1 MIRVGD
7 AAILAVTKLRTRKVR
22 TIVTVITASLLFGIL
37 IFAIF
42 VSGGVLNSAKNFT
55 TGGLSDRYIVRAQYF
70 DGMSIPDTPEIKARA
85 TEIYNKLVADKKAE
99 AKRLG
104 IEYDPTSELKPVQ
117 ASGFDNSTYLDSS
130 SPAAQQA
137 IDEYRLTQPTL
148 RQRIEKTANPY
159 HPIKY
164 YDLTPSRIDGK
175 ATIMKSGKET
185 FTDKNTDNRSY
196 VPQPDINDGWFYLD
210 HSITDSFLLDK
221 KYLAGQKNVTDL
233 PVIAPYSKVQA
244 ALGLKPLPKNATQN
258 EQLERIKYL
267 RAHAA
272 EATFTICQRNEVSKS
287 QIDEAIRL
295 DKELERNKNNKEYRA
310 PSLQYGLPDESSC
323 GPAIIKKDT
332 RSVTEKQLIEKQ
344 RQFEKTF
351 GAVVDPVQRKVTFRV
366 VGLAPDAP
374 DFNNFSNIDG
384 IMSMIAADSLQ
395 GMWIVPSNLYDE
407 LPNKADYAAFYPDA
421 KPDTKTSLTSFS
433 FTQLP
438 SQLVEFSNTA
448 DAKRFSEKEACM
460 MNCGQGAPSL
470 MYFGSNSVLIE
481 QITDM
486 VIKTLGIAAA
496 VVAVVAALIS
506 MGMVGRVI
514 GDSRR
519 ETAVFRAIGA
529 KRNDIRMI
537 YTIYTL
543 LLSSLIAVSSLIIG
557 LAGALWVD
565 YTYSTYATVKAQLMY
580 VGADSSTQFH
590 LIGFWW
596 QALGIV
602 VCLVLLAGLVSML
615 LPLSR
620 NLARNPIRDMR
631 DE

>member
-1 MIRVGD
+1 MIRITD
-7 AAILAVTKLRTRKVR
+7 AAVLAVTKLRTRKVR
-22 TIVTVITASLLFGIL
+22 TIVTVVTASLLFGIL
-37 IFAIF
+37 VFAIF
-42 VSGGVLNSAKNFT
+42 VSGGVLGSAKNFT

-70 DGMSIPDTPEIKARA
+70 DSLSVPDSPDIKARA

-104 IEYDPTSELKPVQ
+104 IEYDPTSEIKPLQ
-117 ASGFDNSTYLDSS
+117 PGGPEGTTFLDMS
-130 SPAAQQA
+130 SPSAQQA

-148 RQRIEKTANPY
+148 RERVEKVAKPY
-159 HPIKY
+159 HPVRY
-164 YDLTPSRIDGK
+164 YDLAPAKIDGMI
-175 ATIMKSGKET
+175 ALMKDGKEK
-185 FTDKNTDNRSY
+185 FTDEQKNNSY
-196 VPQPDINDGWFYLD
+196 TMQPDIDAGWFYLD
-210 HSITDSFLLDK
+210 RSITKSFLLDK
-221 KYLAGQKNVTDL
+221 KYLDAQKNITDM

-272 EATFTICQRNEVSKS
+272 EATFTVCQRNAVSKS

-295 DKELERNKNNKEYRA
+295 NKELERNKNNKEYQA

-323 GPAIIKKDT
+323 GPAVIKKDT
-332 RSVTEKQLIEKQ
+332 RSSTEKQMIDKQ

-351 GAVVDPVQRKVTFRV
+351 GAEVEPVQRKLTFRV

-374 DFNNFSNIDG
+374 DFNNFSTVDG

-395 GMWIVPSNLYDE
+395 GMWIVPSDLYE
-407 LPNKADYAAFYPDA
+407 QLPNKADYAAFYPDGM
-421 KPDTKTSLTSFS
+421 TKTANLFSSFS
-433 FTQLP
+433 FSQMP

-448 DAKRFSEKEACM
+448 DAKSFNEKEACM
-460 MNCGQGAPSL
+460 MNCGQGKPSL

-486 VIKTLGIAAA
+486 VVKTLGVAAA
-496 VVAVVAALIS
+496 IVAAIAALIM

-529 KRNDIRMI
+529 KRNDIRAI
-537 YTIYTL
+537 YTIYTVL
-543 LLSSLIAVSSLIIG
+543 LSAFIALSSLVIG
-557 LAGALWVD
+557 AIGALWVD
-565 YTYSTYATVKAQLMY
+565 RTYSNYATVKAQLMY
-580 VGADSSTQFH
+580 VGADSGTQFH

-596 QALGIV
+596 EALLV
-602 VCLVLLAGLVSML
+602 VVGLVIAAGLISML
-615 LPLSR
+615 LPLAR